1 MATKNYNA
9 WIKAARRA
17 AKRTAGLAAPSKR
30 KALERAQARVA
41 KAQAAVGKA
50 NVRLGKAKLAEARAA
65 MRAAGR
71 ELKAIEKSGN
81 LTMIDARKAYRKMS
95 DRLGRPLK
103 GVDVAKH
110 PRIFRESM
118 ARRKRQKKQ
127 KPPGGGG
134 GGEIKIKRIESIDD
148 FLLLHP
154 LDLIGGE
161 VEYVSQAEYRK

>member
-1 MATKNYNA
+1 MKKAMAGGESLSLQ
-9 WIKAARRA
+9 I
-17 AKRTAGLAAPSKR
+17 
-30 KALERAQARVA
+30 Q
-41 KAQAAVGKA
+41 GKA
-50 NVRLGKAKLAEARAA
+50 FAKSAHNDIGC
-65 MRAAGR
+65 AGCHP
-71 ELKAIEKSGN
+71 N
-81 LTMIDARKAYRKMS
+81 
-95 DRLGRPLK
+95 
-103 GVDVAKH
+103 VDVAKH

-134 GGEIKIKRIESIDD
+134 GGEIKIKRLESIDD